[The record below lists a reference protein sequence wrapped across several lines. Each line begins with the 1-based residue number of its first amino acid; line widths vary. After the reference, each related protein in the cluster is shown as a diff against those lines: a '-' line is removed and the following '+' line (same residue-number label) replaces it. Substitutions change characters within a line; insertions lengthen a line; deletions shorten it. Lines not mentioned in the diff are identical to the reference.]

1 VAPDKP
7 HSSRLAHVAT
17 ISTGDR
23 GGVAI
28 VANAS
33 ELLIYRHRNLI
44 VLGEGDARKQQ
55 WNKKAFATQRI
66 QLIGVCKLLALG
78 PDGGWE

>member
-23 GGVAI
+23 GGAAT

-33 ELLIYRHRNLI
+33 ELLIYRHRNL
-44 VLGEGDARKQQ
+44 
-55 WNKKAFATQRI
+55 
-66 QLIGVCKLLALG
+66 
-78 PDGGWE
+78 